1 MYVYCATESIGPVI
15 EQKSAD
21 TLVESVPHETKYLL
35 TATSSVCVCVCVCVK
50 VTSIH
55 GIPDPTSITDHV

>member
-35 TATSSVCVCVCVCVK
+35 TATSSVCVCVCVFVCVCE
-50 VTSIH
+50 SNLNSRNSRPH
-55 GIPDPTSITDHV
+55 LDH